1 VIDEAAARRAR
12 ESEMTESE
20 RNAARRAEALR
31 RIEAAPP
38 IEEDPRTRPK
48 AGLSEEEALTKGRER
63 FLLER
68 ERLVQK
74 QPKRRA
80 RRRA

>member
-1 VIDEAAARRAR
+1 
-12 ESEMTESE
+12 MTEAE
-20 RNAARRAEALR
+20 RNASRRAEALR

-38 IEEDPRTRPK
+38 IEEDPRARPK
-48 AGLSEEEALTKGRER
+48 AGPSEEEALIKGRER

-68 ERLVQK
+68 DRLVRK
-74 QPKRRA
+74 QPTHRA

>member
-1 VIDEAAARRAR
+1 
-12 ESEMTESE
+12 MTEAE
-20 RNAARRAEALR
+20 RNASRRAEALR
-31 RIEAAPP
+31 RIDATPP

-48 AGLSEEEALTKGRER
+48 AGPNKEEALTTGRER

-68 ERLVQK
+68 DRLVQK
-74 QPKRRA
+74 QPQRRA